1 MLEDWEELAD
11 GRLTGS
17 LSGSEVWIVP
27 GARSSDDS
35 GRVTITSAAGRLYVL
50 GVPRTERT
58 APAPDSALA
67 RLEALLPE
75 TPSVV
80 VRRYIEGAPPAIR
93 EAMRERDA
101 VVTPDNSPGT
111 RRTAGTASRI
121 PRAWRR
127 RGTR

>member
-35 GRVTITSAAGRLYVL
+35 GRVTITSAAGRPYVL
-50 GVPRTERT
+50 GVPRTERA

-101 VVTPDNSPGT
+101 GFLRVAVGVAVLAYAFGVYVGSGQLTF
-111 RRTAGTASRI
+111 
-121 PRAWRR
+121 
-127 RGTR
+127 